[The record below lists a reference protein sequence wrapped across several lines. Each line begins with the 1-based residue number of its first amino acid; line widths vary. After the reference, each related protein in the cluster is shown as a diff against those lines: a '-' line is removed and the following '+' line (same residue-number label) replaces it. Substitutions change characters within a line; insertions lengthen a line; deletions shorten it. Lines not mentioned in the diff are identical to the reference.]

1 MNTLFVE
8 QLTTLDFS
16 YLCPVEGLVGET
28 WLVDLT
34 LSGTLDAEGMLFDF
48 GHIKTEVRNRLE
60 AWIDHCLV
68 APTACD
74 SLRMQQGQDVSDVTL
89 VLDKGG
95 QIQCQAPAASI
106 VGLPVKAV
114 TPALL
119 TPLAQEAIAP
129 VLPDNIH
136 EARIRL
142 YPQAIEGAWYRY
154 SHGLKK
160 HKGACQRIAHGHRS
174 QLWVEVNGERHTAI
188 EQRVAQ
194 QWDTVYLGSR
204 DDLQGELAI
213 DGQTHYQFG
222 YSACQGNFRL
232 LLPAAHCH
240 LMETDTTVEQIADHL
255 AVQLGH
261 ENPDCQIRVRACE
274 GYRKGAIATQP
285 PCQARA
291 PSSAA

>member
-1 MNTLFVE
+1 
-8 QLTTLDFS
+8 
-16 YLCPVEGLVGET
+16 
-28 WLVDLT
+28 
-34 LSGTLDAEGMLFDF
+34 MLFDF

-74 SLRMQQGQDVSDVTL
+74 SLRMQQGKDVSDVTL

-114 TPALL
+114 RPALL
-119 TPLAQEAIAP
+119 TPLAQEAIAQ

-204 DDLQGELAI
+204 DDLQGGASHRWPDTLPVWL
-213 DGQTHYQFG
+213 Q
-222 YSACQGNFRL
+222 RL
-232 LLPAAHCH
+232 SGGLPAALAGRPLPSDGDGHH
-240 LMETDTTVEQIADHL
+240 GGTDCRPSGRTA
-255 AVQLGH
+255 
-261 ENPDCQIRVRACE
+261 
-274 GYRKGAIATQP
+274 GA
-285 PCQARA
+285 
-291 PSSAA
+291 